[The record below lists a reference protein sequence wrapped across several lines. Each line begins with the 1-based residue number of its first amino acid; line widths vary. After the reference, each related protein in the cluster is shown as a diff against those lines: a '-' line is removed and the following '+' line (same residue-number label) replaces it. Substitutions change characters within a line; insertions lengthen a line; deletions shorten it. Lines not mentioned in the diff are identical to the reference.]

1 MTAIDECPVVR
12 RTARIV
18 VVAIAAVSMLSPTH
32 AGTFRDDFE
41 DGDLDGWSQENPAA
55 PDEWEV
61 VDGTVECERRSLVS
75 TTLMIGDASWTDYTV
90 DYDVLLMEDHGPGD
104 FDVFARVDAW
114 RIRLYLFGIGDFA
127 GVPSAFVQRVPDNGF
142 AQEEMDLPVLDVWRH
157 LSFEAA
163 DDVVTLSLN
172 GEEAL
177 RYEDDLY
184 ATGSVGIRLAGY
196 TARFDNVEISGP
208 GVPDV
213 TRRTWTG
220 RDVDPLPDRLP
231 RGRL

>member
-1 MTAIDECPVVR
+1 M
-12 RTARIV
+12 
-18 VVAIAAVSMLSPTH
+18 
-32 AGTFRDDFE
+32 
-41 DGDLDGWSQENPAA
+41 A
-55 PDEWEV
+55 P
-61 VDGTVECERRSLVS
+61 SLVR
-75 TTLMIGDASWTDYTV
+75 GD
-90 DYDVLLMEDHGPGD
+90 
-104 FDVFARVDAW
+104 
-114 RIRLYLFGIGDFA
+114 
-127 GVPSAFVQRVPDNGF
+127 GF
-142 AQEEMDLPVLDVWRH
+142 
-157 LSFEAA
+157 
-163 DDVVTLSLN
+163 TLSLN